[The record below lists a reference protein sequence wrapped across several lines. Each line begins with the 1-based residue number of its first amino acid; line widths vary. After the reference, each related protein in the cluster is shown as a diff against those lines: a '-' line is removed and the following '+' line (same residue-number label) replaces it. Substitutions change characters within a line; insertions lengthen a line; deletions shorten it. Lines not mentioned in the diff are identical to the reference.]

1 MKKCV
6 LERTG
11 QVLAREI
18 EMADTYFT
26 RLKGLMFRRKFAG
39 EKVLVL
45 DPCPQIHTCFM
56 RFELDAIFC
65 ASDGTVLYVVEKMR
79 PWRFSKFV
87 RGARYTLEF
96 VGGTLQNRV
105 RPGDKILF

>member
-6 LERTG
+6 LARTG
-11 QVLAREI
+11 QVLACEI
-18 EMADTYFT
+18 EMANTYFT
-26 RLKGLMFRRKFAG
+26 RLKGLMFRREFA
-39 EKVLVL
+39 EKKVLVL

-65 ASDGTVLYVVEKMR
+65 APDGTVLHVVERMK

-96 VGGTLQNRV
+96 TGGTLQNNV
-105 RPGDKILF
+105 HPGDKILF